1 MRASVAALV
10 TGVLMLVGCAP
21 TEPPVKAA
29 PPAMR
34 RLSNDQYR
42 NTIADIFGPQI
53 TVAGQADPLTRTDG
67 LLAIGARAVRVTPAG
82 LEKFYGLGK
91 SIAQQVVAPENRAGE
106 FPCTPEVVAGPDAGC
121 ARQFFS
127 KVGRLL
133 YRRPLT
139 AGELEVAVTAAN
151 EGAQQTGDFYRG
163 IALSL
168 ANMLTTPQFL
178 FVVDEL
184 EPDPAHPGMQRLTGY
199 AKAARLSYLL
209 WNSTPGE
216 ALLGA
221 AERGELQTDR
231 GLRKAVDRMMA
242 SPRLEAGVRAF
253 LDDFLRFDQFETLEK
268 DSVIY
273 PAFTVAVI
281 DDAREQVLRTAIDLL
296 LVRNGDYRD
305 LFTTQRT
312 FVTGALARIYHV
324 PVSRPTG
331 GAWSAYEFPAGD
343 PRAGLITE
351 IGFAALASHPGRS
364 SPTLRGRA
372 IREELLCQKVPDPP
386 GNVDFSKFEAADT
399 LGKTAR
405 QRLTAHRTDPACSG
419 CHQIMDPIGLGLE
432 NLDGVGQF
440 RTSENGAP
448 IDPSGELD
456 GRHFADAKS
465 LGKAI
470 HDDPAAASCVVERLA
485 SYALGR
491 KTDDKP
497 YLQYLGKEFADDGYR
512 IPALLRRIALGPAF
526 FAVAPVHSDLTPATT
541 ASRSSPV
548 LSGSEKATL

>member
-1 MRASVAALV
+1 MDWPNRSRSRSW
-10 TGVLMLVGCAP
+10 
-21 TEPPVKAA
+21 PP
-29 PPAMR
+29 
-34 RLSNDQYR
+34 
-42 NTIADIFGPQI
+42 
-53 TVAGQADPLTRTDG
+53 RT
-67 LLAIGARAVRVTPAG
+67 VRV
-82 LEKFYGLGK
+82 
-91 SIAQQVVAPENRAGE
+91 E
-106 FPCTPEVVAGPDAGC
+106 FPCAPEKVAGPDPAC

-139 AGELEVAVTAAN
+139 AGELAVAVGAAN
-151 EGAQQTGDFYRG
+151 DAAAQTGDFYRG

-184 EPDPAHPGMQRLTGY
+184 EPDPAHPGAQRLTGY
-199 AKAARLSYLL
+199 SKAARLSYLL
-209 WNSTPGE
+209 WNSTPSD

-221 AERGELQTDR
+221 AERGELHGDR

-273 PAFTVAVI
+273 PAFTVKVI
-281 DDAREQVLRTAIDLL
+281 DDAREQVLRTAVDLL
-296 LVRNGDYRD
+296 LVQNGDYRD
-305 LFTTQRT
+305 LFTTRKT
-312 FVTGALARIYHV
+312 FVTGTLARIYHI
-324 PVSRPTG
+324 PISRPTG
-331 GAWSAYEFPAGD
+331 GAWSPYEFPEGD
-343 PRAGLITE
+343 SRAGLITE

-419 CHQIMDPIGLGLE
+419 CHQIMDPVGLGLE

-440 RTSENGAP
+440 RTTENGAP

-456 GRHFADAKS
+456 GQKFADAAS

-470 HDDPAAASCVVERLA
+470 HDDPAATSCVVERLA

-491 KTDDKP
+491 KADDKP
-497 YLQYLGKEFADDGYR
+497 YLQYLGKKFADDHYQL
-512 IPALLRRIALGPAF
+512 P
-526 FAVAPVHSDLTPATT
+526 APVAADCPRTRFFRRGTRSQP
-541 ASRSSPV
+541 SRQW
-548 LSGSEKATL
+548 